1 MEKKKWSLKKKLIV
15 WGGSLFTLGVMAF
28 AFVFYGPWDGFR
40 NFWITSAM
48 TTMNHQYLA
57 TWFYS
62 DKTIQ
67 KVLASNSV
75 EEVDEATNPDLVQ
88 LRHYTDKT
96 IYKNEYDKEVLT
108 RDEGND
114 LYKVIEIKGA
124 SYQGY
129 LVVLYDPS
137 KISIATTAYLGVRGQ
152 DILTVS
158 KRENAIIAMNA
169 GGFYDPDWNS
179 NGALPHGPVI
189 SNGKVVSDYEDARMG
204 GGFICFTKE
213 NKLVLSKMSKEEAL
227 NIGCRDA
234 VEFGPYLI
242 VNGKSSFIN
251 GNGGWGIAPR
261 SAIGQ
266 RKDGIVLMLV
276 INGRIP
282 TSIGA
287 SMRDLT
293 EVMERYGAYNASNLD
308 GGSSTELVIKNE
320 IINTPVAGG
329 RYGLRDMST
338 FWVVKE

>member
-1 MEKKKWSLKKKLIV
+1 MTKKKWSLKRKIFVAL
-15 WGGSLFTLGVMAF
+15 GSFLSLGIMAF
-28 AFVFYGPWDGFR
+28 IFVFYGPWDGFR

-48 TTMNHQYLA
+48 TTMSHQYLA

-62 DKTIQ
+62 DEVIS
-67 KVLASNSV
+67 KVLANNV
-75 EEVDEATNPDLVQ
+75 IHEVDETSNPNDVQ
-88 LRHYTDKT
+88 LKKYTAKT
-96 IYKNEYDKEVLT
+96 IYKNEYDKAVLT
-108 RDEGND
+108 KDPGND
-114 LYKVIEIKGA
+114 LYKVIEIKGM

-137 KISIATTAYLGVRGQ
+137 KISIATTNYLGVRGE

-179 NGALPHGPVI
+179 NGALPHGTVI
-189 SNGKVVSDYEDARMG
+189 SNGKVVSDYVDARMG

-213 NKLVLSKMSKEEAL
+213 NKLVLGKMSKEEAL

-234 VEFGPYLI
+234 VEFGPFLI
-242 VNGKSSFIN
+242 VNGKSSFIK

-261 SAIGQ
+261 TAIGQ

-276 INGRIP
+276 INGRIAS
-282 TSIGA
+282 SIGA
-287 SMRDLT
+287 SMVDLT
-293 EVMERYGAYNASNLD
+293 EIMENYGAYNAANLD
-308 GGSSTELVIKNE
+308 GGSSTELVINHE

-329 RYGLRDMST
+329 SNGLRDMST
-338 FWVVKE
+338 FWIVKE